1 MRIEHIT
8 EGFVRVH
15 KVSILS
21 GKESSMILPLRQGQ
35 IERWLESCMLIQDAF
50 PQLSDDAREFLMSGI
65 TREEWETAFPDGD
78 E

>member
-1 MRIEHIT
+1 
-8 EGFVRVH
+8 
-15 KVSILS
+15 
-21 GKESSMILPLRQGQ
+21 MILPLRQGQ

-65 TREEWETAFPDGD
+65 TREEWEEAFPDGD

>member
-21 GKESSMILPLRQGQ
+21 GKESSMILPVSEGRMKQWQ
-35 IERWLESCMLIQDAF
+35 RSCMLIQDF
-50 PQLSDDAREFLMSGI
+50 FSDLSDDAREFLMSGI
-65 TREEWETAFPDGD
+65 TREEWEAAFPDGD

>member
-35 IERWLESCMLIQDAF
+35 IELWLESCMLIQDAF

-65 TREEWETAFPDGD
+65 TREEWEAAFPDGD